1 MEMITIKSDRASLF
15 TIIASLK
22 YKSILCLLKEDGR
35 NRSVSV
41 YNDVIKIL
49 QYLILQNTSVPV
61 YTVEVVISNQTE
73 LRTG

>member
-1 MEMITIKSDRASLF
+1 MITIKSDGASLF

-35 NRSVSV
+35 NQSVSV

-49 QYLILQNTSVPV
+49 QYLILQNTCVPV

-73 LRTG
+73 LGTG